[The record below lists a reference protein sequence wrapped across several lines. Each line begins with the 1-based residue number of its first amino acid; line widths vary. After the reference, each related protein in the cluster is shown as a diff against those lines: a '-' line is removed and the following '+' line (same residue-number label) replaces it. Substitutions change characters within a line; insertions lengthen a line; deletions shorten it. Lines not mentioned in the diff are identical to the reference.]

1 MATDPSQRQKSV
13 ELYRR
18 IATES
23 GFPVFGRIIFSNL
36 YIWGDIHM
44 MTIQETL
51 RLFGITRC
59 YKGFLHTAYA
69 IQLAVE
75 DENRLEAVTKEIY
88 METAFHFNCTWTAV
102 ERNIRTAVAR
112 AWKINHALLCD
123 MAGYPLTCAPTA
135 SEFIEIIASYILRSS
150 QLQLPL
156 RPLVML

>member
-1 MATDPSQRQKSV
+1 
-13 ELYRR
+13 
-18 IATES
+18 
-23 GFPVFGRIIFSNL
+23 
-36 YIWGDIHM
+36 M
-44 MTIQETL
+44 MSIQETL

-75 DENRLEAVTKEIY
+75 NENRLEAVTKEIY

-135 SEFIEIIASYILRSS
+135 SEFIEIIASYILPSFISATATAAASCHALIISRLSF
-150 QLQLPL
+150 LFFTFCY
-156 RPLVML
+156 